1 MEVQFHRTDD
11 RRYALRVLR
20 APLPPVEFQAFGYSD
35 LLPHDLA
42 HFIVESELGLTRGIF
57 GFWAAGGDSG
67 GAPHLV
73 AGESRRDASRR
84 RRKAERRDA
93 GKLRRG
99 ERSDDHFSEVA
110 AYICCCE
117 WARRSKDPARSGGV
131 GGSIK
136 SALERL
142 PDEQRRLFT
151 RELFDRVCARM
162 DELSARW
169 SCLDVGESMSVD
181 WTVTGRTPPSS
192 SSPTIH
198 RH

>member
-35 LLPHDLA
+35 RLPHDLA
-42 HFIVESELGLTRGIF
+42 HFIVESELRLTRGIF

-67 GAPHLV
+67 GPEHV
-73 AGESRRDASRR
+73 AGESRRQASRR

-93 GKLRRG
+93 SKLRRG
-99 ERSDDHFSEVA
+99 ARGDGDFSEVA
-110 AYICCCE
+110 AYVCSLE
-117 WARRSKDPARSGGV
+117 WARRANDPARSPDAAA
-131 GGSIK
+131 SIEN
-136 SALERL
+136 ALARM

-169 SCLDVGESMSVD
+169 SALDVGESMSVD
-181 WTVTGRTPPSS
+181 WTVTDRKRPSS
-192 SSPTIH
+192 SSPTTR